1 MKKYVFKII
10 SENGKCRVELP
21 DININGKAQ
30 PPELMA
36 ALTREFLSSVCSD
49 AARDAEGFMKA
60 AVANLTA
67 LQLARQLRDADQK
80 VN

>member
-1 MKKYVFKII
+1 
-10 SENGKCRVELP
+10 
-21 DININGKAQ
+21 
-30 PPELMA
+30 MA

-60 AVANLTA
+60 AVANLKA
-67 LQLARQLRDADQK
+67 LQLARQLRDADRK